1 MQLISIKPRY
11 ADVFLL
17 LGNSHVYPNGTK
29 FVQNL
34 CHHLRC
40 GLKATETRD
49 LHEAVHEMMQE
60 ISKEILSGS
69 CDDNESPIYQSTAA
83 GKKFGFQVV
92 PPAECFTSVH
102 YCTQI
107 QYYAIDCKDAEYLK
121 EFITKMKNPNKPKF
135 EFHQLND
142 KKYFTYL
149 TI

>member
-60 ISKEILSGS
+60 MSKEILSGS
-69 CDDNESPIYQSTAA
+69 CNDNESPIYQSTAA

-92 PPAECFTSVH
+92 TPAECFTS
-102 YCTQI
+102 I
-107 QYYAIDCKDAEYLK
+107 RYYAIDCKDAEYLK
-121 EFITKMKNPNKPKF
+121 EFIHEKTKN
-135 EFHQLND
+135 LNFVFYPYD
-142 KKYFTYL
+142 RKYFTCL
-149 TI
+149 TIWLKFDLKYN